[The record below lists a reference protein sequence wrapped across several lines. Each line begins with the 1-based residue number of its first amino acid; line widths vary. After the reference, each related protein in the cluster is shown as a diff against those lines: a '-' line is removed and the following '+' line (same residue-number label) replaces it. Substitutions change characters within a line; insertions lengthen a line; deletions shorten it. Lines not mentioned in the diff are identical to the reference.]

1 MLINSEIKYPSF
13 YANIPLQQVSSLSS
27 GVLDGA
33 ATTSVEVEIADE
45 EDATVWTVV
54 GTTLNIAPILVVLAG
69 GKPAPP
75 ETEVEDANTD
85 ETTTLEEED
94 PDPPTTKSTQH
105 SYV

>member
-1 MLINSEIKYPSF
+1 MYRE
-13 YANIPLQQVSSLSS
+13 
-27 GVLDGA
+27 
-33 ATTSVEVEIADE
+33 ADE

-69 GKPAPP
+69 GQTAPP

-94 PDPPTTKSTQH
+94 PRPSNNKVNTTLIRLINRRCIPIILHNTGSSRCTSITQIRKNGN
-105 SYV
+105 

>member
-1 MLINSEIKYPSF
+1 
-13 YANIPLQQVSSLSS
+13 VSSLSS

-69 GKPAPP
+69 GQTAPP
-75 ETEVEDANTD
+75 KTEVEDANTD
-85 ETTTLEEED
+85 ETTTLKEED